1 VEEGP
6 LSHIKVIDLCLAR
19 AGPTCVRQLA
29 DMGANVIQ
37 VVRPAGAE
45 AVRLPNS
52 DRENLHR
59 NKRSIA
65 LDLQREAGREVFY
78 RLVREADVVVENFRA
93 EVKYRLKVDYE
104 TLRGINPRVIYAS
117 ISGFGQDGPYARR
130 GGVDQIA
137 QGLGGLMSV
146 TGPPGGGPWRV
157 GIPISDLA
165 AGVFLAQGV
174 LVALIHRE
182 RTGRG
187 QWVHTSLLEAMIA
200 MLDFQATR
208 WLIDGEVPPQAGND
222 HPTLFP
228 MGVFK
233 TKDGQI
239 NLAAS
244 GPEMYGDFLRAIG
257 AEELADDPRFQGRE
271 RNRRREELRAEVE
284 ARLVTRTSEEW
295 IEILNEAGVPAGP
308 ILTIDKTFANEQ
320 VRHLDMVREV
330 EHPVHGRLS
339 LVRSPVNMTE
349 TPPAVRSAA
358 PLPGQHSREILRE
371 HGYGDAEIERL
382 IEAGVVGVQRL
393 EGVGGKK
400 A

>member
-37 VVRPAGAE
+37 VVRPAGGE
-45 AVRLPNS
+45 GVRLPNS

-65 LDLQREAGREVFY
+65 LDLQKEAGREIFY
-78 RLVREADVVVENFRA
+78 RLVRDADVVVENFRA

-222 HPTLFP
+222 HPTLFA

-295 IEILNEAGVPAGP
+295 IEILNDAGVPAGP

-320 VRHLDMVREV
+320 VRHLNMVREV

-358 PLPGQHSREILRE
+358 PLPGQHSQEILRE

-382 IEAGVVGVQRL
+382 IGAGVVGVQRL